1 VASLSSEL
9 ETLQKLLRDAGRDE
23 QEPIYFSLD
32 DGAEPEAA
40 LDQLIKAVAVTTRLQ
55 IARFYRQKAPA
66 GGRGLLFVPW
76 LAAVWEEEPRPTLAQ
91 LYPRQIMHV
100 RYV

>member
-40 LDQLIKAVAVTTRLQ
+40 LDQLIKAGKIT
-55 IARFYRQKAPA
+55 
-66 GGRGLLFVPW
+66 GRERDRVGFIVRTIIGPKPW
-76 LAAVWEEEPRPTLAQ
+76 STDLESAAKKDNHIYIQ
-91 LYPRQIMHV
+91 
-100 RYV
+100 